1 MYDLVGPS
9 GSGKST
15 LLRVCART
23 LARDGGEL
31 FLDGAPSSSFEPV
44 QWRRRVCL
52 VPQQPALVGGT
63 VRDNLLLPW
72 TLSVNAGSAPPADG
86 DLERLL
92 EAADLHD
99 VELGRNAAQLSGGQA
114 ARVALLR
121 AFATRPRVLLL
132 DEVDAAL
139 DDESARA
146 VAAPDQIARRRS
158 HGLSA
163 HPTPRC
169 RRRGLRHLLAAR
181 RGAVVR
187 VARRRRRGRDALVS
201 GGVVDIGY
209 VELFSASALMLVAG
223 LVSWKLELGQTR
235 RIVVSS
241 VRCFM
246 QLLAAGFLLTY
257 LFEFQTWWLVALV
270 LAAMV
275 IAATQ
280 IAVSRVKSRI
290 PGLVPSVF
298 VSLFV
303 SSLVVGFI
311 VVEGVVRADPWF
323 HARQVVP
330 IVGMIMGN
338 AMAAV
343 AVAIDRLFSDLDARA
358 SEMFSLTALGAT
370 PREAA
375 APSLKAAIGAGMT
388 PVLANMSA
396 AGIVTFPGMMT
407 GQLLAGADPLSAAK
421 YQIVVMLMLSA
432 ANTVAIVTAC
442 FMTYRK
448 RFAPDGYYLDEG
460 IR

>member
-1 MYDLVGPS
+1 M
-9 GSGKST
+9 
-15 LLRVCART
+15 
-23 LARDGGEL
+23 
-31 FLDGAPSSSFEPV
+31 
-44 QWRRRVCL
+44 
-52 VPQQPALVGGT
+52 
-63 VRDNLLLPW
+63 
-72 TLSVNAGSAPPADG
+72 
-86 DLERLL
+86 
-92 EAADLHD
+92 
-99 VELGRNAAQLSGGQA
+99 
-114 ARVALLR
+114 
-121 AFATRPRVLLL
+121 
-132 DEVDAAL
+132 
-139 DDESARA
+139 
-146 VAAPDQIARRRS
+146 
-158 HGLSA
+158 
-163 HPTPRC
+163 
-169 RRRGLRHLLAAR
+169 
-181 RGAVVR
+181 
-187 VARRRRRGRDALVS
+187 S

-270 LAAMV
+270 
-275 IAATQ
+275 
-280 IAVSRVKSRI
+280 
-290 PGLVPSVF
+290 
-298 VSLFV
+298 
-303 SSLVVGFI
+303 
-311 VVEGVVRADPWF
+311 RADPRF

-330 IVGMIMGN
+330 IVGMIMGH

>member
-1 MYDLVGPS
+1 
-9 GSGKST
+9 
-15 LLRVCART
+15 
-23 LARDGGEL
+23 
-31 FLDGAPSSSFEPV
+31 
-44 QWRRRVCL
+44 
-52 VPQQPALVGGT
+52 
-63 VRDNLLLPW
+63 
-72 TLSVNAGSAPPADG
+72 
-86 DLERLL
+86 
-92 EAADLHD
+92 
-99 VELGRNAAQLSGGQA
+99 
-114 ARVALLR
+114 
-121 AFATRPRVLLL
+121 
-132 DEVDAAL
+132 
-139 DDESARA
+139 
-146 VAAPDQIARRRS
+146 
-158 HGLSA
+158 
-163 HPTPRC
+163 
-169 RRRGLRHLLAAR
+169 
-181 RGAVVR
+181 
-187 VARRRRRGRDALVS
+187 
-201 GGVVDIGY
+201 
-209 VELFSASALMLVAG
+209 
-223 LVSWKLELGQTR
+223 
-235 RIVVSS
+235 
-241 VRCFM
+241 
-246 QLLAAGFLLTY
+246 
-257 LFEFQTWWLVALV
+257 
-270 LAAMV
+270 MV

-311 VVEGVVRADPWF
+311 VVEGVVHADPWF
-323 HARQVVP
+323 NARQVVP

>member
-1 MYDLVGPS
+1 M
-9 GSGKST
+9 
-15 LLRVCART
+15 
-23 LARDGGEL
+23 
-31 FLDGAPSSSFEPV
+31 
-44 QWRRRVCL
+44 
-52 VPQQPALVGGT
+52 
-63 VRDNLLLPW
+63 
-72 TLSVNAGSAPPADG
+72 
-86 DLERLL
+86 
-92 EAADLHD
+92 
-99 VELGRNAAQLSGGQA
+99 
-114 ARVALLR
+114 
-121 AFATRPRVLLL
+121 
-132 DEVDAAL
+132 
-139 DDESARA
+139 
-146 VAAPDQIARRRS
+146 
-158 HGLSA
+158 
-163 HPTPRC
+163 
-169 RRRGLRHLLAAR
+169 
-181 RGAVVR
+181 
-187 VARRRRRGRDALVS
+187 S

-290 PGLVPSVF
+290 LVPSVF

-407 GQLLAGADPLSAAK
+407 GQLLAGADPLS
-421 YQIVVMLMLSA
+421 SSCSCCRPP
-432 ANTVAIVTAC
+432 T
-442 FMTYRK
+442 
-448 RFAPDGYYLDEG
+448 PSPS
-460 IR
+460 

>member
-1 MYDLVGPS
+1 M
-9 GSGKST
+9 
-15 LLRVCART
+15 
-23 LARDGGEL
+23 
-31 FLDGAPSSSFEPV
+31 
-44 QWRRRVCL
+44 
-52 VPQQPALVGGT
+52 
-63 VRDNLLLPW
+63 
-72 TLSVNAGSAPPADG
+72 
-86 DLERLL
+86 
-92 EAADLHD
+92 
-99 VELGRNAAQLSGGQA
+99 
-114 ARVALLR
+114 
-121 AFATRPRVLLL
+121 
-132 DEVDAAL
+132 
-139 DDESARA
+139 
-146 VAAPDQIARRRS
+146 
-158 HGLSA
+158 
-163 HPTPRC
+163 
-169 RRRGLRHLLAAR
+169 
-181 RGAVVR
+181 
-187 VARRRRRGRDALVS
+187 
-201 GGVVDIGY
+201 
-209 VELFSASALMLVAG
+209 
-223 LVSWKLELGQTR
+223 
-235 RIVVSS
+235 
-241 VRCFM
+241 
-246 QLLAAGFLLTY
+246 
-257 LFEFQTWWLVALV
+257 
-270 LAAMV
+270 
-275 IAATQ
+275 
-280 IAVSRVKSRI
+280 
-290 PGLVPSVF
+290 F

-396 AGIVTFPGMMT
+396 A
-407 GQLLAGADPLSAAK
+407 K

>member
-1 MYDLVGPS
+1 M
-9 GSGKST
+9 
-15 LLRVCART
+15 
-23 LARDGGEL
+23 
-31 FLDGAPSSSFEPV
+31 
-44 QWRRRVCL
+44 
-52 VPQQPALVGGT
+52 
-63 VRDNLLLPW
+63 
-72 TLSVNAGSAPPADG
+72 
-86 DLERLL
+86 
-92 EAADLHD
+92 
-99 VELGRNAAQLSGGQA
+99 
-114 ARVALLR
+114 
-121 AFATRPRVLLL
+121 
-132 DEVDAAL
+132 
-139 DDESARA
+139 
-146 VAAPDQIARRRS
+146 
-158 HGLSA
+158 
-163 HPTPRC
+163 
-169 RRRGLRHLLAAR
+169 
-181 RGAVVR
+181 
-187 VARRRRRGRDALVS
+187 S

-257 LFEFQTWWLVALV
+257 LFEFQIWWLVALV
-270 LAAMV
+270 LAAM
-275 IAATQ
+275 Q

-311 VVEGVVRADPWF
+311 VVEGVVHADPWF
-323 HARQVVP
+323 NARQVVP

-442 FMTYRK
+442 YMTYRK